1 MQGIFLLLLSFLAT
15 FVISKYT
22 DLTPLI
28 NVKDK
33 FEYVPILT
41 ANIFADLLIIW
52 ITFSKVLGGGK
63 SWQILTK
70 WYKKYRLSAMMADIL
85 IGVIYLL
92 IARQVVDYMN
102 MDISLFGFGVL
113 AVIIQII
120 CDLLFYVVF
129 TIIPK
134 NHNDMLD
141 LFKDWAAYAKLDA
154 LWGDSILV
162 LVGVVLSSYLN
173 TLSFDTNIFILIFS
187 MYLIPYI
194 IYMKD

>member
-1 MQGIFLLLLSFLAT
+1 MQGIFLLLLSFLGT
-15 FVISKYT
+15 YLISKYT
-22 DLTPLI
+22 GLTPLI

-113 AVIIQII
+113 AVIIQIV
-120 CDLLFYVVF
+120 CDMFFYLVF

-141 LFKDWAAYAKLDA
+141 LFKEWAAYAKLDA

-187 MYLIPYI
+187 MYVIPYI

>member
-22 DLTPLI
+22 GLTPLI

-52 ITFSKVLGGGK
+52 ITFSKVLGGCK

>member
-1 MQGIFLLLLSFLAT
+1 MQGIILLLSTFLAT
-15 FVISKYT
+15 YVTSKYSNLKPVV
-22 DLTPLI
+22 D
-28 NVKDK
+28 VKDK
-33 FEYVPILT
+33 FEYIPIVT
-41 ANIFADLLIIW
+41 AIIVADLLIVW
-52 ITFSKVLGGGK
+52 ITFSKVLGDGK
-63 SWQILTK
+63 AWQISTK

-92 IARQVVDYMN
+92 MARQFVYSMN
-102 MDISLFGFGVL
+102 METTLFGFGVV

-129 TIIPK
+129 TMIPK
-134 NHNDMLD
+134 NHNHMLD

-162 LVGVVLSSYLN
+162 LLAVVLSSYLN
-173 TLSFDTNIFILIFS
+173 TLSFDTNMYMFIFS

>member
-15 FVISKYT
+15 FLISKYT
-22 DLTPLI
+22 GLTPLI

-92 IARQVVDYMN
+92 IARQLVYYMN

-113 AVIIQII
+113 AVIIQIV
-120 CDLLFYVVF
+120 CDMFFYLVF

-187 MYLIPYI
+187 MYIIPYI

>member
-15 FVISKYT
+15 FLISKYT
-22 DLTPLI
+22 GLTPLI

-102 MDISLFGFGVL
+102 MDITLFGFGVL
-113 AVIIQII
+113 AVIIQIV
-120 CDLLFYVVF
+120 CDMFFYLVF
-129 TIIPK
+129 TIIPQ
-134 NHNDMLD
+134 NHNHMLD
-141 LFKDWAAYAKLDA
+141 LFKEWAAYAKLDA

-187 MYLIPYI
+187 MYIIPYI

>member
-1 MQGIFLLLLSFLAT
+1 MQGLFLLTLSFLAT

-22 DLTPLI
+22 GLTPLI

-173 TLSFDTNIFILIFS
+173 TLSFDTNIFMLIFS
-187 MYLIPYI
+187 MYLIPYF

>member
-1 MQGIFLLLLSFLAT
+1 MQGLFLLTLSFLAT

-22 DLTPLI
+22 GLTPLI
-28 NVKDK
+28 NLKDK

-113 AVIIQII
+113 AVIIQIV
-120 CDLLFYVVF
+120 CDMFFYLVF

-173 TLSFDTNIFILIFS
+173 TFSFDTNIFMLIFS
-187 MYLIPYI
+187 MYLIPYF